1 MSHSDKADP
10 RRFVKYLEAERK
22 ASMLYRSL
30 AEVSDGER
38 REALLE
44 LADIEDDHAAHWL
57 AKLEEYGVAIPP
69 APDHL
74 DAEDAALVGRARA
87 AGMDDVLARLEEAEG
102 ADAGMYDDEPEA
114 PPQMSVDEREHAET
128 FRRLRERGP
137 ATGEVERSI
146 IGAGGDREF
155 GETWHRVDTSGS
167 VRAAIFGI
175 SDGLVSNTALVMGFA
190 GTGTDNGVVL
200 FAGVAGLLA
209 GAFSMAAGE
218 YVSVASQR
226 DLFQHELEK
235 EAEELREKPE
245 EERKELELIYRAK
258 GMDRATAKAAADAI
272 FQDPQ
277 MALDTLAREE
287 LGLNPDELGNPYK
300 VALSSFLAFAIGAFV
315 VVLPYLLAVVW
326 PDTFG
331 STIPLIAAIVLSAV
345 AMLIVG
351 GLVGR
356 LSGRGVARG
365 ALRQFTVGALAAGVT
380 YIIGRIIGDL
390 TGLSST
396 GLG

>member
-1 MSHSDKADP
+1 MTSSDP
-10 RRFVKYLEAERK
+10 RRFLKYLEAERK
-22 ASMLYRSL
+22 ASLLYRSL
-30 AEVSDGER
+30 AEASDGER

-44 LADIEDDHAAHWL
+44 LADIEDEHAAHWV
-57 AKLEEYGVAIPP
+57 AKLEQYGVPIPP
-69 APDHL
+69 APTAL
-74 DAEDAALVGRARA
+74 DPDDAAMVARARA
-87 AGMDDVLARLEEAEG
+87 AGMDDVLAHLEEAEG

-114 PPQMSVDEREHAET
+114 PDSMSADEREHAET
-128 FRRLRERGP
+128 FRRLREHGP
-137 ATGEVERSI
+137 ATAAI
-146 IGAGGDREF
+146 DRGVISADGSVDF
-155 GETWHRVDTSGS
+155 GETWHRVDTSGA

-226 DLFQHELEK
+226 DLFERELEM
-235 EAEELREKPE
+235 EARELREKPD

-258 GMDRATAKAAADAI
+258 GMDRATAKAAADRI
-272 FQDPQ
+272 FADPKV
-277 MALDTLAREE
+277 ALDTLAREE

-300 VALSSFLAFAIGAFV
+300 VALSSFAAFAIGAFV
-315 VVLPYLLAVVW
+315 VVLPYLLSVIW
-326 PDTFG
+326 PSLFG
-331 STIPLIAAIVLSAV
+331 SDSVPLIIAITLSV
-345 AMLIVG
+345 IAMLVVG
-351 GLVGR
+351 GLVGKF
-356 LSGRGVARG
+356 SGRGVARG
-365 ALRQFTVGALAAGVT
+365 AIRQFVVGALAAGVT
-380 YIIGRIIGDL
+380 FIIGRVIGDL

>member
-1 MSHSDKADP
+1 MTSSDP
-10 RRFVKYLEAERK
+10 RRFLRYLEAERK

-44 LADIEDDHAAHWL
+44 LADIEDEHAAHWV

-69 APDHL
+69 APAAL
-74 DAEDAALVGRARA
+74 DPEDAAMVARARA
-87 AGMDDVLARLEEAEG
+87 AGMDDVLAHLEEAEG

-114 PPQMSVDEREHAET
+114 PESMSADEREHAET
-128 FRRLRERGP
+128 FRRLREHAP
-137 ATGEVERSI
+137 ATAAI
-146 IGAGGDREF
+146 DRGVISADGSVDF
-155 GETWHRVDTSGS
+155 GEHWHRVDTSGT

-226 DLFQHELEK
+226 DLFEREIEMEARELE
-235 EAEELREKPE
+235 EKPE

-258 GMDRATAKAAADAI
+258 GMDRATAKAAADKI
-272 FQDPQ
+272 FADPKA
-277 MALDTLAREE
+277 ALDTLAREE

-300 VALSSFLAFAIGAFV
+300 VAFSSFIAFAIGAFV
-315 VVLPYLLAVVW
+315 VVLPYLLAVIW
-326 PDTFG
+326 PSAFG
-331 STIPLIAAIVLSAV
+331 ADSVPLIVAIVLSVA
-345 AMLIVG
+345 AMLVVG

-356 LSGRGVARG
+356 FSGRGVVKG
-365 ALRQFTVGALAAGVT
+365 ALRQFTVGALAAAVT
-380 YIIGRIIGDL
+380 FVIGRIIGDL

>member
-1 MSHSDKADP
+1 
-10 RRFVKYLEAERK
+10 
-22 ASMLYRSL
+22 
-30 AEVSDGER
+30 
-38 REALLE
+38 
-44 LADIEDDHAAHWL
+44 
-57 AKLEEYGVAIPP
+57 
-69 APDHL
+69 
-74 DAEDAALVGRARA
+74 
-87 AGMDDVLARLEEAEG
+87 
-102 ADAGMYDDEPEA
+102 
-114 PPQMSVDEREHAET
+114 
-128 FRRLRERGP
+128 
-137 ATGEVERSI
+137 
-146 IGAGGDREF
+146 
-155 GETWHRVDTSGS
+155 
-167 VRAAIFGI
+167 
-175 SDGLVSNTALVMGFA
+175 MGFA

-235 EAEELREKPE
+235 EAQELREKPE

-365 ALRQFTVGALAAGVT
+365 ALRQFSVGALAAGVT

>member
-1 MSHSDKADP
+1 MSKQDP
-10 RRFVKYLEAERK
+10 KRFLKYLEAERK

-30 AEVSDGER
+30 AEASDGER

-44 LADIEDDHAAHWL
+44 LADIEDEHAAHWV
-57 AKLEEYGVAIPP
+57 AKLEEYGVPIPP
-69 APDHL
+69 APIAL
-74 DAEDAALVGRARA
+74 DPEDAAMVARARA
-87 AGMDDVLARLEEAEG
+87 AGMDDVLAQLEEAEG

-114 PPQMSVDEREHAET
+114 PDSMSADEREHAET
-128 FRRLRERGP
+128 FRRLREHAP
-137 ATGEVERSI
+137 ATAAV
-146 IGAGGDREF
+146 DRGVISADGSVDF
-155 GETWHRVDTSGS
+155 GEPWHRVDTSGS

-190 GTGTDNGVVL
+190 GTGTDTGVVL

-226 DLFQHELEK
+226 DLFEREIEM
-235 EAEELREKPE
+235 EARELRDKPE

-258 GMDRATAKAAADAI
+258 GMDRATAKAAADRI
-272 FQDPQ
+272 FADPKV
-277 MALDTLAREE
+277 ALDTLAREE

-300 VALSSFLAFAIGAFV
+300 VALSSFAAFAIGAFV
-315 VVLPYLLAVVW
+315 VVLPYLLAVIW
-326 PDTFG
+326 PSLFG
-331 STIPLIAAIVLSAV
+331 SDSVPLIIAITLSV
-345 AMLIVG
+345 IAMLVVG
-351 GLVGR
+351 GLVGKF
-356 LSGRGVARG
+356 SGRGVARG
-365 ALRQFTVGALAAGVT
+365 ALRQFVVGALAAGVT
-380 YIIGRIIGDL
+380 FIIGRVIGDL

>member
-1 MSHSDKADP
+1 MSKTEP
-10 RRFVKYLEAERK
+10 RRFLKYLEAERK

-44 LADIEDDHAAHWL
+44 LAEIEDEHAAHWI
-57 AKLEEYGVAIPP
+57 AKLEEYGVPIPP
-69 APDHL
+69 APAEL
-74 DAEDAALVGRARA
+74 DPDDAAMVARARA
-87 AGMDDVLARLEEAEG
+87 AGMDDVLAHLEEAEG
-102 ADAGMYDDEPEA
+102 ADAGMYDEEPEA
-114 PPQMSVDEREHAET
+114 PASMSADEREHAET
-128 FRRLRERGP
+128 FRRLREHAP
-137 ATGEVERSI
+137 ATAAV
-146 IGAGGDREF
+146 DRGVISADGSVDF
-155 GETWHRVDTSGS
+155 GEHWHRVDTSGT

-200 FAGVAGLLA
+200 FAGIAGLLA

-226 DLFQHELEK
+226 DLFEREIEMEAREL
-235 EAEELREKPE
+235 AEKPE

-258 GMDRATAKAAADAI
+258 GMDRATAKAAADRI
-272 FQDPQ
+272 FADPKA
-277 MALDTLAREE
+277 ALDTLAREE

-300 VALSSFLAFAIGAFV
+300 VAFSSFIAFAIGAFV
-315 VVLPYLLAVVW
+315 VVLPYLLAVLM
-326 PDTFG
+326 PATFG
-331 STIPLIAAIVLSAV
+331 SDSVPLIVAIVLAV
-345 AMLIVG
+345 IALLVVG

-356 LSGRGVARG
+356 FSGRGVVKG
-365 ALRQFTVGALAAGVT
+365 ALRQFSVGALAAAVT
-380 YIIGRIIGDL
+380 FIIGRIIGDL

>member
-1 MSHSDKADP
+1 MSKQDP
-10 RRFVKYLEAERK
+10 QRFLKYLEAERK

-30 AEVSDGER
+30 AEASDGER

-44 LADIEDDHAAHWL
+44 LADIEDEHAAHWV
-57 AKLEEYGVAIPP
+57 AKLEEYGVPIPP
-69 APDHL
+69 APAAL
-74 DAEDAALVGRARA
+74 DPEDAAMVARARA
-87 AGMDDVLARLEEAEG
+87 AGMDDVLAHLEEAEG

-114 PPQMSVDEREHAET
+114 PDSMSADEREHAET
-128 FRRLRERGP
+128 FRRLREHAP
-137 ATGEVERSI
+137 ATAAI
-146 IGAGGDREF
+146 DRGVISADGSVDF
-155 GETWHRVDTSGS
+155 GEKWHRVDTSGS

-226 DLFQHELEK
+226 DLFERELEM
-235 EAEELREKPE
+235 EARELRDKPE

-258 GMDRATAKAAADAI
+258 GMDRATAKAAADKI
-272 FQDPQ
+272 FADPKS
-277 MALDTLAREE
+277 ALDTLAREE

-300 VALSSFLAFAIGAFV
+300 VALSSFAAFAIGAFV
-315 VVLPYLLAVVW
+315 VVLPYLLAVIW
-326 PDTFG
+326 PSVFG
-331 STIPLIAAIVLSAV
+331 SDSVPLIIAITLSV
-345 AMLIVG
+345 IAMLVVG
-351 GLVGR
+351 GLVGKF
-356 LSGRGVARG
+356 SGRGITRG
-365 ALRQFTVGALAAGVT
+365 AIRQFVVGALAAGVT
-380 YIIGRIIGDL
+380 FIIGRVIGEL

>member
-1 MSHSDKADP
+1 MSKTDP
-10 RRFVKYLEAERK
+10 RRFLRYLEAERK

-30 AEVSDGER
+30 AEASDGER

-44 LADIEDDHAAHWL
+44 LADIEDEHAAHWVG
-57 AKLEEYGVAIPP
+57 KLEEYGVPIPA
-69 APDHL
+69 APTEL
-74 DAEDAALVGRARA
+74 DPEDAAMVARARA
-87 AGMDDVLARLEEAEG
+87 AGMDDVLAHLEEAEG

-114 PPQMSVDEREHAET
+114 PDSMSADEREHAET
-128 FRRLRERGP
+128 FRRLREHAP
-137 ATGEVERSI
+137 ATAAVERGVISAD
-146 IGAGGDREF
+146 GSVDF
-155 GETWHRVDTSGS
+155 GENWHRVDTSGA

-226 DLFQHELEK
+226 DLFEREIEM
-235 EAEELREKPE
+235 EARELREKPD

-258 GMDRATAKAAADAI
+258 GMDRATAKAAADKI
-272 FQDPQ
+272 FADPKA
-277 MALDTLAREE
+277 ALDTLAREE

-300 VALSSFLAFAIGAFV
+300 VALSSFVAFAIGALV
-315 VVLPYLLAVVW
+315 VVLPYLLAVVA
-326 PDTFG
+326 PDVFG
-331 STIPLIAAIVLSAV
+331 GDSTPLIIAVVLAVV
-345 AMLIVG
+345 AMLVVG

-356 LSGRGVARG
+356 FSGRGVVKG
-365 ALRQFTVGALAAGVT
+365 ALRQFTVGALAAVVT
-380 YIIGRIIGDL
+380 FVIGRIIGDL

>member
-1 MSHSDKADP
+1 MSKQDP
-10 RRFVKYLEAERK
+10 KRFLKYLEAERK

-30 AEVSDGER
+30 AEASDGER

-44 LADIEDDHAAHWL
+44 LADIEDEHAAHWV
-57 AKLEEYGVAIPP
+57 AKLEEYGVPIPP
-69 APDHL
+69 APTSL
-74 DAEDAALVGRARA
+74 DPDDAAMVARARA
-87 AGMDDVLARLEEAEG
+87 AGMDDVLAHLEEAEG

-114 PPQMSVDEREHAET
+114 PDSMSADEREHAET
-128 FRRLRERGP
+128 FRRLREHAP
-137 ATGEVERSI
+137 ATAAI
-146 IGAGGDREF
+146 DRGVISADGSVDF
-155 GETWHRVDTSGS
+155 GERWHRVDTSGS

-226 DLFQHELEK
+226 DLFQRELEM
-235 EAEELREKPE
+235 EARELREKPE

-258 GMDRATAKAAADAI
+258 GMDRATAKAAADRI
-272 FQDPQ
+272 FADPKA
-277 MALDTLAREE
+277 ALDTLAREE

-300 VALSSFLAFAIGAFV
+300 VALSSFAAFAIGAFV

-326 PDTFG
+326 PSLFG
-331 STIPLIAAIVLSAV
+331 SDSVPLIVAITLSV
-345 AMLIVG
+345 IAMLVVG

-356 LSGRGVARG
+356 FSGRGVARG
-365 ALRQFTVGALAAGVT
+365 ALRQFVVGALAAGVT
-380 YIIGRIIGDL
+380 FVIGRVIGEL
-390 TGLSST
+390 TGLSSA